1 MTQSSILNPQSSILK
16 AYIVP
21 GQPHILLGDKKNA
34 GWAKLKAAYEQI
46 GREIEQSGAEL
57 ILLYSTQWFSVIGH
71 LFQIDPRPKWTLVD
85 QNWYELGEIPY
96 EFRVDPG
103 FGELYARICKD
114 AGMQAAT
121 VAYHGFP
128 IDTGT
133 VVALKL
139 MTPNNAV
146 PASMVS
152 CNIYAEREETRALG
166 FAARKAIEAYGK
178 KTIVVAV
185 TNFSN
190 RYEVAEIDPAQD
202 RISSQK
208 DDEWNRKLLEMFA
221 EGRLEDVAQV
231 ARDFAREANADMGFK
246 AIWWLGA
253 VMGEHNRYDG
263 KVWEYQPVWGTGS
276 AIVELTPNDRKQ
288 IDWEKEFDEGPVP
301 DFSGAGGS
309 SGTGLETHNV
319 LENGPN
325 VHQQSEMS
333 SQEELGAGGQ
343 AGTQSGEPRTQNA
356 ERRTQNAETLPPIRP
371 IGPIG
376 PIGSTATNQAIR
388 TDRAP
393 KPVGPYP
400 HARRV
405 GDFLFLSGIGPRKP
419 VTGEIPG
426 LLRDAAG
433 SVLGHDIEVQT
444 RACIENIRIILEE
457 AGSSLE
463 KVLDVTVYLTDMQG
477 DFERFNKV
485 YAEYF
490 GQIQPTRTTVGVDS
504 LPTPIAVELKVI
516 ASA

>member
-1 MTQSSILNPQSSILK
+1 MILK
-16 AYIVP
+16 AYVVP
-21 GQPHILLGDKKNA
+21 GQPHPLLAPEKNP
-34 GWAKLKAAYEQI
+34 GWGSLRRSFEAVGK
-46 GREIEQSGAEL
+46 EIERSGAEL
-57 ILLYSTQWFSVIGH
+57 ILVYSTQWFSVIGH
-71 LFQIDPRPKWTLVD
+71 LFQVDPKPSWTLVD
-85 QNWYELGEIPY
+85 ANWYELGEIPY
-96 EFRVDPG
+96 EFRVDPE
-103 FGELYARICKD
+103 FGKLYAKICKEH
-114 AGMQAAT
+114 GMQAAT

-128 IDTGT
+128 VDTGT

-139 MTPNNAV
+139 LNPSNAI

-166 FAARKAIEAYGK
+166 YAARAAIEAYGK

-185 TNFSN
+185 TNLSN
-190 RYEVAEIDPAQD
+190 RYEVAEIDPAND

-208 DDEWNRKLLEMFA
+208 DDEWNRKILEMLG
-221 EGRLEDVAQV
+221 EGRLEDVGQV

-253 VMGEHNRYDG
+253 VLGEHNRYDG
-263 KVWEYQPVWGTGS
+263 KVWDYQPVWGTGN
-276 AIVELTPNDRKQ
+276 AIVELTPNERKQ
-288 IDWEKEFDEGPVP
+288 IDWEKEFDEGPVAT
-301 DFSGAGGS
+301 FAG
-309 SGTGLETHNV
+309 GTGLESHNV
-319 LENGPN
+319 LTEGPA

-333 SQEELGAGGQ
+333 SQQDVASDVPDFSAGAQ
-343 AGTQSGEPRTQNA
+343 ASPDV
-356 ERRTQNAETLPPIRP
+356 
-371 IGPIG
+371 
-376 PIGSTATNQAIR
+376 IR
-388 TDRAP
+388 TDKAP

-405 GDFLFLSGIGPRKP
+405 GEMLFLSGIGPRKP

-433 SVLGHDIEVQT
+433 SVMGHDIEVQT
-444 RACIENIRIILEE
+444 RACIENVKTILEE

-463 KVLDVTVYLTDMQG
+463 KVLDVTVYLTDMQS
-477 DFERFNKV
+477 DFDTFNKV

-490 GQIQPTRTTVGVDS
+490 GKIQPTRTTVGVDS

>member
-1 MTQSSILNPQSSILK
+1 MILK

-21 GQPHILLGDKKNA
+21 GQPHPLLAPEKNA
-34 GWAKLKAAYEQI
+34 GWASLRKSYEAV
-46 GREIEQSGAEL
+46 GREIEKSGAEL
-57 ILLYSTQWFSVIGH
+57 LLVYSTQWFSVIGH
-71 LFQIDPRPKWTLVD
+71 LFQVHPKPAWTLVD
-85 QNWYELGEIPY
+85 QNWYELGAIPY
-96 EFRVDPG
+96 ELRIDPE
-103 FGELYARICKD
+103 FGKLYCSIAKKQ
-114 AGMQAAT
+114 GMQAAT

-139 MTPNNAV
+139 LNPNNAI
-146 PASMVS
+146 PASIVS

-166 FAARKAIEAYGK
+166 VAARAAIEASGK
-178 KTIVVAV
+178 KTIVLCV

-190 RYEVAEIDPAQD
+190 RYEVAEIDPAKD

-208 DDEWNRKLLEMFA
+208 DDEWNRKLLEMLG

-263 KVWEYQPVWGTGS
+263 KVWDYQAVWGTGN

-288 IDWEKEFDEGPVP
+288 MDWEKEFDEGPVP
-301 DFSGAGGS
+301 DTGAGG
-309 SGTGLETHNV
+309 GTGLETHNV
-319 LENGPN
+319 LAEGPN
-325 VHQQSEMS
+325 VHVSSEMN
-333 SQEELGAGGQ
+333 SQEEPA
-343 AGTQSGEPRTQNA
+343 SKPA
-356 ERRTQNAETLPPIRP
+356 EVF
-371 IGPIG
+371 
-376 PIGSTATNQAIR
+376 R

-419 VTGEIPG
+419 GTGEIPG
-426 LLRDAAG
+426 LLPG
-433 SVLGHDIEVQT
+433 GGHDIEVQT
-444 RACIENIRIILEE
+444 RACIENVKAILED

-463 KVLDVTVYLTDMQG
+463 KVLDVTVYLTDMKG
-477 DFERFNKV
+477 DFARFNEV

-490 GQIQPTRTTVGVDS
+490 GTIQPTRTTVGVDS
-504 LPTPIAVELKVI
+504 LPTPISVEVKVI
-516 ASA
+516 AAV